1 MKRMSSVF
9 VITEQAL
16 DRHFESLKAIID
28 RSVDTG
34 VETGLIAEWGVA
46 PVPVGL
52 VGKGCE
58 IAARNRGGDAHVAP
72 LFGFS
77 GGIWAWLGFYQE
89 WAREGSA
96 KGTRRKYSYRSTT
109 LSIHLGFP
117 NIRHKP
123 QIFRAEWAGWA
134 KWNGGT
140 YGAQAGNAGHPHWQF
155 DAVESLRR
163 QETEESVRTY
173 LAVLK
178 EEADGAEARTFS
190 PNAVQSSEID
200 DLVWAM
206 DFSRIHFASVAPWW
220 KGAPDDRH
228 AYFPASVGDVEAWV
242 QRTIEYTLE
251 EFDRLQ

>member
-1 MKRMSSVF
+1 MSREW
-9 VITEQAL
+9 VISEQAL
-16 DRHFESLKAIID
+16 DKHFGSLKAIID
-28 RSVDTG
+28 QAVDTG
-34 VETGLIAEWGVA
+34 VETELVAEWGVA

-58 IAARNRGGDAHVAP
+58 IASRNRGGDAYVAP

-89 WAREGSA
+89 WAREGSS

-134 KWNGGT
+134 KWNGNT
-140 YGAQAGNAGHPHWQF
+140 YSAQAGNAGHPHWQF

-163 QETEESVRTY
+163 QETEESVRIHM
-173 LAVLK
+173 AVLK
-178 EEADGAEARTFS
+178 EEASEAAARTFT
-190 PNAVQSSEID
+190 PKAVWSEEID
-200 DLVWAM
+200 DIVWAK
-206 DFSRIHFASVAPWW
+206 DFSRIHLASAAPWW
-220 KGAPDDRH
+220 KGAPEDRH
-228 AYFPASVGDVEAWV
+228 AHFPASVEDVEAWV

-251 EFDRLQ
+251 ELDRLH